1 MELIFDIDITVRSGE
16 EHARLRIVNHHTN
29 IVTMEKNGQ
38 ALLSLP
44 VAESSEDQL
53 TDKSCLSIERIV
65 EFADCVDVA
74 DVEPLVGR
82 QIDCNMAIA
91 REGLKGNWGANIGR
105 VLLNRQGELL
115 SKQAAAYAAA
125 GSDARMSGCEMPVII
140 ISGSGNQ
147 GITASVPVAV
157 YAQAMGKSREE
168 LLRDGGLYASLDMER
183 KIWALVQRHLEGE
196 PVAYLIGEW
205 EFYGLPLDISEHVL
219 IPRPD
224 TEVLAEQVI
233 SYVGTLGECRVL
245 DLCAGSGC
253 IGLAVAHHCPNAS
266 VVLADWSEDA
276 LRVCRQNI
284 RRCGMSGQVS
294 SARVNALEAPPALLS
309 EFDLILSNP
318 PYIPTADL
326 AGLDVSVRDYE
337 PHMALDGGEDGLD
350 FYRAIASKWK
360 NALNNGG
367 TLIFE
372 IGYDQAPQVEY
383 ILAANGYGEIQTF
396 KDPGDH
402 WRVVEGNVN

>member
-1 MELIFDIDITVRSGE
+1 MADTYNNLYLD
-16 EHARLRIVNHHTN
+16 ARRALY
-29 IVTMEKNGQ
+29 Q
-38 ALLSLP
+38 AG
-44 VAESSEDQL
+44 VEQAQL
-53 TDKSCLSIERIV
+53 E
-65 EFADCVDVA
+65 
-74 DVEPLVGR
+74 
-82 QIDCNMAIA
+82 A
-91 REGLKGNWGANIGR
+91 RE
-105 VLLNRQGELL
+105 LLCF
-115 SKQAAAYAAA
+115 AA
-125 GSDARMSGCEMPVII
+125 DK
-140 ISGSGNQ
+140 
-147 GITASVPVAV
+147 T
-157 YAQAMGKSREE
+157 REQF
-168 LLRDGGLYASLDMER
+168 LRDLQLYASDAVCTRFRELMAR
-183 KIWALVQRHLEGE
+183 RLAGE
-196 PVAYLIGEW
+196 PVAYIIGEW
-205 EFYGLPLDISEHVL
+205 EFYGLTLDICRDVL
-219 IPRPD
+219 IPRSD
-224 TEVLAEQVI
+224 TE
-233 SYVGTLGECRVL
+233 TLVERALEHLKDKTGPVRVL

-294 SARVNALEAPPALLS
+294 SARVNALEAPPALLT
-309 EFDLILSNP
+309 EFDLIVSNP

-360 NALNNGG
+360 NALNDGG